1 MKKILL
7 SLIMMNVASFVGAE
21 NLGSELSPSQVVTKA
36 YETFSKG
43 DMEGWSA
50 LHSDELTFTIL
61 GDLPQSGVHKGTKAT
76 IDKVFEV
83 LPVHWPGFNLTELNR
98 YIADN
103 TVIVHLKMTAKGL
116 ETESLHKFEVIDGK
130 IASFKAFDDTQS
142 MFLSM
147 SKDS

>member
-1 MKKILL
+1 
-7 SLIMMNVASFVGAE
+7 MMNVASFVGAE
-21 NLGSELSPSQVVTKA
+21 NLGSELSPQVVTKA
-36 YETFSKG
+36 YETFLRVIWKG
-43 DMEGWSA
+43 SA

-61 GDLPQSGVHKGTKAT
+61 GDLPQSGVPGTKAT
-76 IDKVFEV
+76 DKVFSASSS
-83 LPVHWPGFNLTELNR
+83 LPGFNLTELNR